1 MRRRKTKSTIIVF
14 LAAGWLLTLGIQVT
28 SSWTIYQVI
37 GQDPNNWKPS
47 NKPHLSYL
55 ITPNEKVIG
64 IPLLLTYQYDQA
76 LADFR
81 FYVATNDS
89 SISEVVIQS
98 LDIQY
103 GSSKPERIIENQICR
118 FENLMT
124 AGPMRANTSGK
135 NFEFSFIAPKS
146 IRTSS
151 KMNVRIEYSFK
162 KSSGELEEFAI
173 ENERQYRKGT
183 EVRTNWMNFF
193 EGVGA
198 GIGGA

>member
-1 MRRRKTKSTIIVF
+1 
-14 LAAGWLLTLGIQVT
+14 
-28 SSWTIYQVI
+28 
-37 GQDPNNWKPS
+37 
-47 NKPHLSYL
+47 
-55 ITPNEKVIG
+55 
-64 IPLLLTYQYDQA
+64 
-76 LADFR
+76 
-81 FYVATNDS
+81 
-89 SISEVVIQS
+89 
-98 LDIQY
+98 
-103 GSSKPERIIENQICR
+103 
-118 FENLMT
+118 MT

-183 EVRTNWMNFF
+183 EVRTNWMNVF